1 MRDLA
6 ALEHEPVVAWVAAGS
21 LAELD
26 ELSHGPSEASLGR
39 GQRVGVRA
47 LVRLHRDREG
57 RFDAVLARR
66 RVGQLSAHL
75 AAVEAGAWEDA
86 LTGVGNR
93 RRLEELLAAG
103 RAGVVFVDVDDFKG
117 VNDVYGH
124 ETGDEVLRTVA
135 RALRDATGP
144 GDVVTRYGG
153 DEFVVVLHEGADAAT
168 SARVLRVAVAMVD
181 WSRLAADLA
190 VTVSV
195 GAAAPGPQALGVAD
209 EALLSAKRARRPLR
223 RARVPERIEGRVAVL
238 RRVSAALRELTRPVN
253 VRLERAGAG
262 RSGPRRP
269 FGARRG
275 PARRRR
281 PRRRRGSGP
290 PRAGR
295 GRHSGRGRL
304 RQRQWHVRDAEGDRQ
319 HRQPGRQGQ
328 PPRHEPGPDCDGQA
342 AGERTEPV
350 RRDDHGCEGRAA
362 RGVGVGRG
370 DDGERA
376 DARADDHEQAVPA
389 EQRRLAQRTG
399 PVPVHARAPAAA

>member
-1 MRDLA
+1 MERGVVQGLWGLFLELVGRAGEAHHRFAECATSALAAERACREQRLPPGLLLQAQALLHFAYQRLGVPGVDTGLLERQAAGAPPREGLLARLALASVLARTGDLGTAAARTREVRDLA
-6 ALEHEPVVAWVAAGS
+6 ALEHEPVVAWVAAGW

-26 ELSHGPSEASLGR
+26 ELSHGPSEASR
-39 GQRVGVRA
+39 RWRQVGVRA

-124 ETGDEVLRTVA
+124 ETGDEVLRRVA

-168 SARVLRVAVAMVD
+168 SARVLRAAVARVD

-223 RARVPERIEGRVAVL
+223 RARVPERIEGRVAG
-238 RRVSAALRELTRPVN
+238 S
-253 VRLERAGAG
+253 
-262 RSGPRRP
+262 
-269 FGARRG
+269 RG
-275 PARRRR
+275 
-281 PRRRRGSGP
+281 
-290 PRAGR
+290 
-295 GRHSGRGRL
+295 
-304 RQRQWHVRDAEGDRQ
+304 
-319 HRQPGRQGQ
+319 
-328 PPRHEPGPDCDGQA
+328 
-342 AGERTEPV
+342 
-350 RRDDHGCEGRAA
+350 
-362 RGVGVGRG
+362 
-370 DDGERA
+370 
-376 DARADDHEQAVPA
+376 
-389 EQRRLAQRTG
+389 
-399 PVPVHARAPAAA
+399 